1 MFEPVKSDILAAGVQ
16 YHCQLTQKGKKGTI
30 QSFLMM
36 MKWLRVEHS
45 PIVAIFVVNTYFVT
59 LVRDAVSMSDE
70 LYIHTALH
78 KRVFLRL
85 RRISDLSFISP
96 YSI

>member
-16 YHCQLTQKGKKGTI
+16 YHYQQTQKGKKGTI

-59 LVRDAVSMSDE
+59 LVRHAVSMSDE
-70 LYIHTALH
+70 LYIHTAL
-78 KRVFLRL
+78 
-85 RRISDLSFISP
+85 
-96 YSI
+96 

>member
-59 LVRDAVSMSDE
+59 LVRDAV
-70 LYIHTALH
+70 LCQTNYIYTQHY
-78 KRVFLRL
+78 KRE
-85 RRISDLSFISP
+85 SS
-96 YSI
+96 